1 MPGAKPLSTV
11 NLQKLLTYKQIL
23 SVQLRRREA
32 AEIIKNSFQY
42 YFISL

>member
-32 AEIIKNSFQY
+32 AEIIKK
-42 YFISL
+42 FISVLFY